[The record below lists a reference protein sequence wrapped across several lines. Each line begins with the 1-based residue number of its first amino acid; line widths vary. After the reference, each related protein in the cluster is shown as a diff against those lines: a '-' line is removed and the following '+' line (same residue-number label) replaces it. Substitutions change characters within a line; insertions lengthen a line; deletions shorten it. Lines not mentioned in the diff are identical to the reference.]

1 MFEVPGYRV
10 DKLLSETA
18 SSLVC
23 CGRRITDSR
32 AVVIKTLRSPHAPSR
47 EVMRL
52 RHEANVLEQLAD
64 ISGVAHCLEYTRTSD
79 GRAALVLEFIRGHT
93 IINLLRQA
101 TGEAEDSFTAT
112 DSDHDLTMA
121 IERTLVM
128 PETTA
133 PLPDGSLPPGS
144 TRGLDVI
151 IVLDLALAVVKV
163 LAQLHD
169 RRIVHKD
176 IKPHN
181 IIVEQLDPDGVRG
194 GTRVRLIDFGI
205 ALLLG
210 HEPSDAIE
218 SGEHLEGTPAYLPP
232 EQSGRVHR
240 LIDYRS
246 DYYSFGAML
255 HHMVAGQVPFSSED
269 AQQVIAAHIGRRPQP
284 LHELVPKTPRV
295 LSALVSK
302 LLSKAAEDRYQ
313 SARGLRADLERCL
326 REYRGSGVIAEFPLA
341 VQDRS
346 SVLRP
351 PQRLYGR
358 DHEQK
363 VLWLA
368 FEEARRGGHEVALVT
383 GPAGVGKS
391 ALVQEILWSLAPANG
406 RFAEAKFDQVGSR
419 APYEGIRRV
428 LTSLVQQALA
438 LPFRPLQELKH
449 RLEAVFRK
457 DRTGQVLIDL
467 CPDMEALIGTQPPA
481 PLLEGQQAH
490 NRQSLLVCEFVR
502 TLATATHPLVLFF
515 DDLQWSDVASLRTL
529 QAVLGDRECSYL
541 LIIVAYRDSEI
552 PPGHPLLEVIEQL
565 VRAGTA
571 IKRLPLAQLTGES
584 TRYLVADTLGAQPA
598 EIGELAAIIE
608 RKTGG
613 NPFFIGQFLRT
624 IHEDGLLHFDGESGV
639 WRFDIAAI
647 NAQVIADNVVD
658 FLVGQLRHLPAPT
671 QRALALAAAIGH
683 EFEHRMLA
691 ALLGCSMVAT
701 AEVLRLA
708 LSEELLVPTSRGY
721 RLLQS
726 AQPGVDTDAAEGLE
740 ATYRFQHDRIQQAA
754 YTLLD
759 AAQRSAVHLQIG
771 RLLESRERGKSDD
784 GIFALVRHLNLG
796 SPLITSAA
804 ERLALARLNGEAG
817 LLAKSKTAYGMA
829 AELLEK
835 ALALFDEEQKAAEHA
850 LWWKLS
856 CERVDSVHRSGD
868 SGRAEQLLDQLEL
881 IAKVPLDRMA
891 VAAIRVELH
900 QTAGQWVK
908 AVGAG
913 RAALAALGSP
923 LPEDEAALA
932 AALEQELTEIMLELS
947 AHPLDEVATR
957 PPLED
962 PLRLSELDLLM
973 RMDTPAFPVSRTLS
987 ALITAKQVSL
997 SLRHGNAPNSP
1008 VCYMAL
1014 AMLLARMRSQYAMA
1028 QRLGTLALRLNSSA
1042 QLLANEARLRY
1053 LYAAFLPFVTH
1064 LREAIEE
1071 EQRSFE
1077 IGSTFGDMQGYF
1089 AALFATFFR
1098 ILVGDPVDE
1107 ALALAKRANVLIRR
1121 TGNSLAMTL
1130 QRLGIQVLKCLAG
1143 ATATA
1148 TSLSDEQFDEAVEH
1162 SPERGRA
1169 LPTTQLWYY
1178 LSKLLLFLIYEERES
1193 LWPMAL
1199 LAEQSVPSAAGLYIV
1214 AEFSFLFCLA
1224 GLQHATGQPPE
1235 VKSAI
1240 LERIAPHRDKVTEW
1254 AGSCSANFAFKREL
1268 ITAEWERLAGNLGT
1282 AAAAFER
1289 AIALANE
1296 AGFANYAALA
1306 ADLAARMWVANQSES
1321 AAPGYLHKAV
1331 NSYLKWGAKRRAE
1344 ELADK
1349 YAPLLGSQAAQAS
1362 ARSASSVQT
1371 ADRLGTISI
1380 SGLRIDLLSIMQI
1393 AQAISSELTMNG
1405 AISKFLQGV
1414 LTHVGAE
1421 TGQLFLAGEAGLQRY
1436 AVAQLGAKGLEV
1448 RYDNGG
1454 PLTAEYPESITQ
1466 YVMNTGRPLALNDAV
1481 RDNRFAGDRYITT
1494 YAPKSILALP
1504 LTHQNRCLGVLYL
1517 ENRAVLAEFTVVRI
1531 ELGGLLA
1538 GQAAI
1543 AIENARLY
1551 ERLEQLTQQTQKSG
1565 ETFVQASSD
1574 PQRAKM
1580 ALEETVERRPAELNL
1595 AQAGPKREHE
1605 LPGQVEIEPPAL
1617 LTGYIRAEPQL
1628 AELATPL
1635 IPVSRE
1641 ILLLPLIG
1649 SIDAARAQRTLETLV
1664 QTVTQARPLAV
1675 IVDIGGLCRV
1685 DRSATN
1691 VLVRIARA
1699 LRNLGTQAFLTGG
1712 HAAAQLLTPEKLEL
1726 GDIRT
1731 CATLEEAV
1739 ELARKV

>member
-23 CGRRITDSR
+23 CGRRTTDNR
-32 AVVIKTLRSPHAPSR
+32 AVVIKTLRSPHASSR

-52 RHEANVLEQLAD
+52 RHEANVLGQLAD
-64 ISGVAHCLEYTRTSD
+64 IAGVAHCLEYTRTSD
-79 GRAALVLEFIRGHT
+79 GRAALVLEFVRGHT

-101 TGEAEDSFTAT
+101 TGNPEDGFTAT
-112 DSDHDLTMA
+112 DNDSDMTMA

-133 PLPDGSLPPGS
+133 PLADGSLPPGS

-255 HHMVAGQVPFSSED
+255 HHMVAGQVPFPSDD
-269 AQQVIAAHIGRRPQP
+269 AQQVIAAHIGRRPQS

-358 DHEQK
+358 DHEQQ

-438 LPFRPLQELKH
+438 LPFGQLQELKH
-449 RLEAVFRK
+449 RLDAVFRK
-457 DRTGQVLIDL
+457 DRTGQVLVDL
-467 CPDMEALIGTQPPA
+467 CPDMEALIGAQPPA
-481 PLLEGQQAH
+481 PALDGQQAH

-529 QAVLGDRECSYL
+529 QQVLGDRECSYL
-541 LIIVAYRDSEI
+541 LIIVAYRDGEI

-584 TRYLVADTLGAQPA
+584 TTYLVADTLGAQPA
-598 EIGELAAIIE
+598 EIAELAAIIE

-613 NPFFIGQFLRT
+613 NPFFIGQFLRN
-624 IHEDGLLHFDGESGV
+624 IHEEGLLHFDSDGGV
-639 WRFDIAAI
+639 WRFDVGAI

-658 FLVGQLRHLPAPT
+658 FLVGQLRLLPAQA

-691 ALLGCSMVAT
+691 ALLGCSMVST
-701 AEVLRLA
+701 AEVLRPA

-759 AAQRSAVHLQIG
+759 ADQRSAVHLQIG
-771 RLLESRERGKSDD
+771 RLLEHRQRGKSDD

-804 ERLALARLNGEAG
+804 ERLELARLDGQAG

-835 ALALFDEEQKAAEHA
+835 ALSLFDEEQRSAEHA
-850 LWWKLS
+850 LWWKLG

-868 SGRAEQLLDQLEL
+868 SARAEQLLAQLEL
-881 IAKVPLDRMA
+881 IAQTPLDRMA

-913 RAALAALGSP
+913 RAALASLGSP

-932 AALEQELTEIMLELS
+932 AALEHELTAIMQELS

-962 PLRLSELDLLM
+962 PLRLAELDLLM

-1014 AMLLARMRSQYAMA
+1014 AMLLARMRSQFAMA
-1028 QRLGTLALRLNSSA
+1028 QRLGKLALQINTSA

-1053 LYAAFLPFVTH
+1053 LYAAFLPFVAH
-1064 LREAIEE
+1064 LREAIAE

-1098 ILVGDPVDE
+1098 ILAGDPVDE
-1107 ALALAKRANVLIRR
+1107 ALGLAKRANVLIRR

-1143 ATATA
+1143 ATASA
-1148 TSLSDEQFDEAVEH
+1148 TSLSDDQFNEAVEH
-1162 SPERGRA
+1162 SPERCRE
-1169 LPTTQLWYY
+1169 LPTGQLWYY
-1178 LSKLLLFLIYEERES
+1178 LSKLLLLLIYEERES
-1193 LWPMAL
+1193 LWAMAL
-1199 LAEQSVPSAAGLYIV
+1199 LAEQSAPSAAGLYIV
-1214 AEFSFLFCLA
+1214 AEFSFLFCIA
-1224 GLQHATGQPPE
+1224 GLQHATGRPPE
-1235 VKSAI
+1235 ERSAI
-1240 LERIAPHRDKVTEW
+1240 LTRIAPHRDKVTAW
-1254 AGSCSANFAFKREL
+1254 ASSCSANFAFKREL
-1268 ITAEWERLAGNLGT
+1268 ITAEWERLEGNLG
-1282 AAAAFER
+1282 AAGAAFER
-1289 AIALANE
+1289 AITLAAE

-1306 ADLAARMWVANQSES
+1306 ADLAARMWIANQCE
-1321 AAPGYLHKAV
+1321 AAATGYLHKAI
-1331 NSYLKWGAKRRAE
+1331 SAYLKWGAKRRAE
-1344 ELADK
+1344 ELSQKHAT
-1349 YAPLLGSQAAQAS
+1349 LLIGESGQPDS
-1362 ARSASSVQT
+1362 RSSVSGQT
-1371 ADRLGTISI
+1371 IDRLGTISI

-1393 AQAISSELTMNG
+1393 AQTISSELTISG
-1405 AISKFLQGV
+1405 AIGKFLQGV
-1414 LTHVGAE
+1414 MTHIGAE
-1421 TGQLFLAGEAGLQRY
+1421 SGQLFLVEAAGLQRF
-1436 AVAQLGAKGLEV
+1436 AVAQLGARGLEI
-1448 RYDNGG
+1448 RYDTAGH
-1454 PLTAEYPESITQ
+1454 PAAEYPESITQ
-1466 YVMNTGRPLALNDAV
+1466 YVMNTGRPLALNDAA
-1481 RDNRFAGDRYITT
+1481 RDNRFAGDRYLAT

-1517 ENRAVLAEFTVVRI
+1517 ENRAVPAEFTVVRI

-1538 GQAAI
+1538 GQAAV

-1551 ERLEQLTQQTQKSG
+1551 ERLEQLNQTSQKPNETHLLAGADRPRATSG
-1565 ETFVQASSD
+1565 
-1574 PQRAKM
+1574 
-1580 ALEETVERRPAELNL
+1580 LEETVERSSAERNH
-1595 AQAGPKREHE
+1595 ATAAPKRSEE
-1605 LPGQVEIEPPAL
+1605 QRGQTTSEPAAL
-1617 LTGYIRAEPQL
+1617 QTGYIFADQQL

-1635 IPVSRE
+1635 IPVSPE
-1641 ILLLPLIG
+1641 VLLLPLIG
-1649 SIDAARAQRTLETLV
+1649 SVDAARAQRTLETLV
-1664 QTVTQARPLAV
+1664 ERVAQMRARAV
-1675 IVDIGGLCRV
+1675 VIDVAGLCRV
-1685 DRSATN
+1685 DRAAADI
-1691 VLVRIARA
+1691 LVQAERA
-1699 LRNLGTQAFLTGG
+1699 LSRVGTQTLLSGAQ
-1712 HAAAQLLTPEKLEL
+1712 AAAQLLTPAKLEL
-1726 GDIRT
+1726 GGLRV

-1739 ELARKV
+1739 QLAREA